1 MTKLFAPAA
10 PITTTLLVE
19 GMHCGGCTSRVEQ
32 ALAQVPGVTGAVAD
46 LAAGTATVAAAS
58 AIDTARLV
66 AALDAAGYRATV
78 ATAPAATGN
87 ADARHG
93 RARDEDDDAAAAPH
107 TAAVTLTIGGMTC
120 GGCARRVEQALAA
133 VRGVADAKVDLATTS
148 AKASVARDVDS
159 QTLVAAV
166 ERAGYRAN
174 VVRDARAEAA
184 PKPAACP
191 FEDAARSAAP
201 AAAFA
206 VDESSAS
213 SPERVAT
220 QSFEF
225 DIAGMTCASCVGR
238 VEKALAQ
245 VPGVARAT
253 VNLATEKAAVDADA
267 DAHVDTARL
276 IDAVKRV
283 GYRASPVS
291 DPASAL
297 APSPEIAAARTAIE
311 LDIAGMTCASCVG
324 RVEKALAQVP
334 GVVRAAV
341 NLATEKAA
349 VDADADA
356 HVDTARLIDAVK
368 RAGYRASPVSDPAS
382 ALAPSPEIAAART
395 AIELDIAG
403 MTCASCVGRVEKALA
418 QVPGVAR
425 ATVNLATEKATVD
438 ADADAHVDTAR
449 LIDAVK
455 RAGYRASPAIAAC
468 APASRATATA
478 DAAATRPASPSA
490 DDRKLAE
497 ARRERALV
505 IASAVLTTPLAL
517 PMFAAP
523 FGVDAALPAWL
534 QLALASIV
542 QFGFGA
548 RFYRAA
554 WHALKARA
562 GNMDL
567 LVALGTSAAYGLSI
581 WLMLR
586 DPGHAVHLYFEAS
599 AVIVTLVR
607 FGKWLEARAKRQTT
621 DAIRALNA
629 LRPDRARIVEH
640 GVERDVPL
648 AQVRVGTVVRVLPG
662 ERVPVDGRIEAG
674 VTHVDESLI
683 TGESLPVPKG
693 PGERVTAGSINGEGA
708 LTVATTA
715 IGAET
720 TLARIIRL
728 VESAQAE
735 KAPIQRLV
743 DRVSAVFVPAIVAIA
758 FATFAGWL
766 VAGAGVET
774 AILNAVA
781 VLVIACPCALG
792 LATPAAIMAGTGVAA
807 RHGVLIKDAQAL
819 ELAQRARIVAFDKT
833 GTLTQGRPTVTA
845 FDAIGIPRGDA
856 LALAAAVQRASAH
869 PLARAVVAAFDADA
883 DARRSSLAA
892 AHADT
897 PRAVAGRGVE
907 ARVDARLLALGSTR
921 WRDELGI
928 AVPDGVARRAAA
940 LEAAGNTVSWLMRA
954 DAPREA
960 LALVAFG
967 DTVKPNARRAIE
979 RLAARGIRS
988 ALVTGDNRGSA
999 TAVAASLG
1007 IDEVHAQVLPDD
1019 KARVVAQLKATAG
1032 DGAVAMVGDGINDA
1046 PALAAADVGIAMAT
1060 GTDVAMHTAG
1070 ITLMRGDPAL
1080 VADAVDISR
1089 RTYRKIQQNLF
1100 WAFVYN
1106 LVGIPLAALGWLN
1119 PMIAGAAM
1127 AFSSV
1132 SVVTNAL
1139 LLRRWKG
1146 DAR

>member
-166 ERAGYRAN
+166 EQAGYRAN

-206 VDESSAS
+206 VDESSAA

-225 DIAGMTCASCVGR
+225 DIAGMTCASCVGRVEKALAQVPGVVRATVNLATEKAAVDADADAHVDTARLIDAVKRAGYRASPVSDPTSALAPSPEIAAARTAIELDIAGMTCASCVGR

-276 IDAVKRV
+276 IDAVKR
-283 GYRASPVS
+283 
-291 DPASAL
+291 
-297 APSPEIAAARTAIE
+297 
-311 LDIAGMTCASCVG
+311 
-324 RVEKALAQVP
+324 
-334 GVVRAAV
+334 
-341 NLATEKAA
+341 
-349 VDADADA
+349 
-356 HVDTARLIDAVK
+356 
-368 RAGYRASPVSDPAS
+368 
-382 ALAPSPEIAAART
+382 
-395 AIELDIAG
+395 
-403 MTCASCVGRVEKALA
+403 
-418 QVPGVAR
+418 
-425 ATVNLATEKATVD
+425 
-438 ADADAHVDTAR
+438 
-449 LIDAVK
+449 
-455 RAGYRASPAIAAC
+455 AGYRASPAIAAC

-478 DAAATRPASPSA
+478 DAAAARPASPSA

-629 LRPDRARIVEH
+629 LRPDRARIVEHGVEH

-892 AHADT
+892 AHADM

>member
-107 TAAVTLTIGGMTC
+107 TAVVTLTIGGMTC

-206 VDESSAS
+206 VDESSAA

-220 QSFEF
+220 QSFEL

-253 VNLATEKAAVDADA
+253 
-267 DAHVDTARL
+267 
-276 IDAVKRV
+276 
-283 GYRASPVS
+283 
-291 DPASAL
+291 
-297 APSPEIAAARTAIE
+297 
-311 LDIAGMTCASCVG
+311 
-324 RVEKALAQVP
+324 
-334 GVVRAAV
+334 V

>member
-206 VDESSAS
+206 VDESSAA

-253 VNLATEKAAVDADA
+253 
-267 DAHVDTARL
+267 
-276 IDAVKRV
+276 
-283 GYRASPVS
+283 
-291 DPASAL
+291 
-297 APSPEIAAARTAIE
+297 
-311 LDIAGMTCASCVG
+311 
-324 RVEKALAQVP
+324 
-334 GVVRAAV
+334 V

-683 TGESLPVPKG
+683 TGESLPVPKE

>member
-19 GMHCGGCTSRVEQ
+19 GMHCGGCTS
-32 ALAQVPGVTGAVAD
+32 
-46 LAAGTATVAAAS
+46 
-58 AIDTARLV
+58 
-66 AALDAAGYRATV
+66 
-78 ATAPAATGN
+78 
-87 ADARHG
+87 
-93 RARDEDDDAAAAPH
+93 
-107 TAAVTLTIGGMTC
+107 
-120 GGCARRVEQALAA
+120 RVEQALAA

-166 ERAGYRAN
+166 EQAGYRAN

-206 VDESSAS
+206 VDESSAA

-245 VPGVARAT
+245 VPGVVRAT
-253 VNLATEKAAVDADA
+253 
-267 DAHVDTARL
+267 
-276 IDAVKRV
+276 
-283 GYRASPVS
+283 
-291 DPASAL
+291 
-297 APSPEIAAARTAIE
+297 
-311 LDIAGMTCASCVG
+311 
-324 RVEKALAQVP
+324 
-334 GVVRAAV
+334 V

-478 DAAATRPASPSA
+478 DAAAARPASPSA

-586 DPGHAVHLYFEAS
+586 DPGHAAHLYFEAS

-683 TGESLPVPKG
+683 TGESLPVPKE

-883 DARRSSLAA
+883 DARRSSL
-892 AHADT
+892 
-897 PRAVAGRGVE
+897 
-907 ARVDARLLALGSTR
+907 
-921 WRDELGI
+921 
-928 AVPDGVARRAAA
+928 
-940 LEAAGNTVSWLMRA
+940 
-954 DAPREA
+954 
-960 LALVAFG
+960 
-967 DTVKPNARRAIE
+967 
-979 RLAARGIRS
+979 
-988 ALVTGDNRGSA
+988 
-999 TAVAASLG
+999 
-1007 IDEVHAQVLPDD
+1007 
-1019 KARVVAQLKATAG
+1019 
-1032 DGAVAMVGDGINDA
+1032 
-1046 PALAAADVGIAMAT
+1046 
-1060 GTDVAMHTAG
+1060 
-1070 ITLMRGDPAL
+1070 
-1080 VADAVDISR
+1080 
-1089 RTYRKIQQNLF
+1089 
-1100 WAFVYN
+1100 
-1106 LVGIPLAALGWLN
+1106 
-1119 PMIAGAAM
+1119 
-1127 AFSSV
+1127 
-1132 SVVTNAL
+1132 
-1139 LLRRWKG
+1139 
-1146 DAR
+1146 

>member
-107 TAAVTLTIGGMTC
+107 TAVVTLTIGGMTC

-206 VDESSAS
+206 VDESSAA

-220 QSFEF
+220 QSFEL

-253 VNLATEKAAVDADA
+253 
-267 DAHVDTARL
+267 
-276 IDAVKRV
+276 
-283 GYRASPVS
+283 
-291 DPASAL
+291 
-297 APSPEIAAARTAIE
+297 
-311 LDIAGMTCASCVG
+311 
-324 RVEKALAQVP
+324 
-334 GVVRAAV
+334 V

-586 DPGHAVHLYFEAS
+586 DPGHAAHLYFEAS

-683 TGESLPVPKG
+683 TGESLPVPKE

-708 LTVATTA
+708 LTVATTE

-1032 DGAVAMVGDGINDA
+1032 DGVVAMVGDGINDA
-1046 PALAAADVGIAMAT
+1046 PALAAADLGIAMAT

>member
-107 TAAVTLTIGGMTC
+107 TAVVTLTIGGMTC

-206 VDESSAS
+206 VDESSAA

-220 QSFEF
+220 QSFEL

-253 VNLATEKAAVDADA
+253 VNLATEKA
-267 DAHVDTARL
+267 T
-276 IDAVKRV
+276 
-283 GYRASPVS
+283 
-291 DPASAL
+291 
-297 APSPEIAAARTAIE
+297 
-311 LDIAGMTCASCVG
+311 
-324 RVEKALAQVP
+324 
-334 GVVRAAV
+334 
-341 NLATEKAA
+341 

-368 RAGYRASPVSDPAS
+368 RAGYRASPAIAAAS

-586 DPGHAVHLYFEAS
+586 DPGHAAHLYFEAS

-683 TGESLPVPKG
+683 TGESLPVPKE

-708 LTVATTA
+708 LTVATTE

-1032 DGAVAMVGDGINDA
+1032 DGVVAMVGDGINDA

>member
-206 VDESSAS
+206 VDESSAA

-225 DIAGMTCASCVGR
+225 
-238 VEKALAQ
+238 
-245 VPGVARAT
+245 
-253 VNLATEKAAVDADA
+253 
-267 DAHVDTARL
+267 
-276 IDAVKRV
+276 
-283 GYRASPVS
+283 
-291 DPASAL
+291 
-297 APSPEIAAARTAIE
+297 
-311 LDIAGMTCASCVG
+311 DIAGMTCASCVG

-683 TGESLPVPKG
+683 TGESLPVPKE

>member
-107 TAAVTLTIGGMTC
+107 TAVVTLTIGGMTC

-206 VDESSAS
+206 VDESSAA

-220 QSFEF
+220 QSFEL

-253 VNLATEKAAVDADA
+253 
-267 DAHVDTARL
+267 
-276 IDAVKRV
+276 
-283 GYRASPVS
+283 
-291 DPASAL
+291 
-297 APSPEIAAARTAIE
+297 
-311 LDIAGMTCASCVG
+311 
-324 RVEKALAQVP
+324 
-334 GVVRAAV
+334 V

-586 DPGHAVHLYFEAS
+586 DPGHAAHLYFEAS

-683 TGESLPVPKG
+683 TGESLPVPKE

-1032 DGAVAMVGDGINDA
+1032 DGVVAMVGDGINDA

>member
-206 VDESSAS
+206 VDESSAA

-220 QSFEF
+220 QSFEL

-253 VNLATEKAAVDADA
+253 
-267 DAHVDTARL
+267 
-276 IDAVKRV
+276 
-283 GYRASPVS
+283 
-291 DPASAL
+291 
-297 APSPEIAAARTAIE
+297 
-311 LDIAGMTCASCVG
+311 
-324 RVEKALAQVP
+324 
-334 GVVRAAV
+334 V

-766 VAGAGVET
+766 VVGAGVET

>member
-133 VRGVADAKVDLATTS
+133 VRSVADAKVDLATTS

-191 FEDAARSAAP
+191 FEDAAHSAAP

-206 VDESSAS
+206 VDESSAA

-245 VPGVARAT
+245 VPGVVRAT
-253 VNLATEKAAVDADA
+253 
-267 DAHVDTARL
+267 
-276 IDAVKRV
+276 
-283 GYRASPVS
+283 
-291 DPASAL
+291 
-297 APSPEIAAARTAIE
+297 
-311 LDIAGMTCASCVG
+311 
-324 RVEKALAQVP
+324 
-334 GVVRAAV
+334 V

-586 DPGHAVHLYFEAS
+586 DPGHAAHLYFEAS

-683 TGESLPVPKG
+683 TGESLPVPKE

>member
-206 VDESSAS
+206 VDESSAA

-253 VNLATEKAAVDADA
+253 
-267 DAHVDTARL
+267 
-276 IDAVKRV
+276 
-283 GYRASPVS
+283 
-291 DPASAL
+291 
-297 APSPEIAAARTAIE
+297 
-311 LDIAGMTCASCVG
+311 
-324 RVEKALAQVP
+324 
-334 GVVRAAV
+334 V

-478 DAAATRPASPSA
+478 DAAAARPASPSA

-586 DPGHAVHLYFEAS
+586 APGHAAHLYFEAS

-683 TGESLPVPKG
+683 TGESLPVPKE

-897 PRAVAGRGVE
+897 PRAVTGRGVE

>member
-107 TAAVTLTIGGMTC
+107 TAVVTLTIGGMTC

-206 VDESSAS
+206 VDESSAA

-220 QSFEF
+220 QSFEL

-276 IDAVKRV
+276 IDAVKR
-283 GYRASPVS
+283 
-291 DPASAL
+291 
-297 APSPEIAAARTAIE
+297 
-311 LDIAGMTCASCVG
+311 
-324 RVEKALAQVP
+324 
-334 GVVRAAV
+334 
-341 NLATEKAA
+341 
-349 VDADADA
+349 
-356 HVDTARLIDAVK
+356 
-368 RAGYRASPVSDPAS
+368 AGYRASPVSDPTS

-586 DPGHAVHLYFEAS
+586 DPGHAAHLYFEAS

-648 AQVRVGTVVRVLPG
+648 AQVRIGTVVRVLPG

-819 ELAQRARIVAFDKT
+819 ELAQRAHIVAFDKT

-845 FDAIGIPRGDA
+845 FDAIGIPRADA

-928 AVPDGVARRAAA
+928 AVPDDVARRAAA

>member
-107 TAAVTLTIGGMTC
+107 TAVVTLTIGGMTC

-206 VDESSAS
+206 VDESSAA

-220 QSFEF
+220 QSFEL

-253 VNLATEKAAVDADA
+253 
-267 DAHVDTARL
+267 
-276 IDAVKRV
+276 
-283 GYRASPVS
+283 
-291 DPASAL
+291 
-297 APSPEIAAARTAIE
+297 
-311 LDIAGMTCASCVG
+311 
-324 RVEKALAQVP
+324 
-334 GVVRAAV
+334 V

-586 DPGHAVHLYFEAS
+586 DPGHAAHLYFEAS

-683 TGESLPVPKG
+683 TGESLPVPKE